1 LFKKEK
7 PWRGRWSCAVLLA
20 LAVGSAHGVP
30 SRRLDLN
37 GVQEGPKCLSEGRGK
52 NFRGQISDVRR
63 DLPPSQELCNFIA
76 KGVTVVF
83 K

>member
-37 GVQEGPKCLSEGRGK
+37 GVQEGPKCLSEGPVGK
-52 NFRGQISDVRR
+52 Q
-63 DLPPSQELCNFIA
+63 
-76 KGVTVVF
+76 T
-83 K
+83 